1 MAPRI
6 DIKLQQLQYDG
17 YVSRIGQMEAERYL
31 AAREQPP
38 TRGNIRTCAHRP
50 RRTDYCNQH
59 GTLTTNP
66 SGESWAGF
74 LLSTF

>member
-6 DIKLQQLQYDG
+6 DKKLQQLQYDG

-38 TRGNIRTCAHRP
+38 TRGNIRTALA
-50 RRTDYCNQH
+50 
-59 GTLTTNP
+59 LTVLVVLIIII
-66 SGESWAGF
+66 SMA
-74 LLSTF
+74 L